1 MNSAGIDK
9 KKNNTEIK
17 KNETNMKTTQ
27 RKRNDPKMK
36 LDDYTETIE
45 TNSKQ
50 QQMKTQRR
58 QKINV
63 YIKTDTSVNDTNTP
77 KNIKKST
84 FDKKTQLQ
92 SSKRVNTN
100 SNYKPSNDTPKK
112 KKQTWNQ
119 NIPFTKTILS
129 SFVTSQQIKLNELAS
144 CAFVKLSE
152 LSHNTFF
159 QYLLNFKRQSNELI
173 EHISIYQNKLPLIK
187 CNEYF
192 DYSKV
197 ILNVIESLTQKIENL
212 TTLSFTTATTTTT
225 ISPFQQSQSLSG
237 GSNNN
242 NNEVDGGVT
251 INNTNTNINE
261 LLPSSTITINDNL
274 SKINYLHTKENS
286 VSFEIPLLRKRA
298 ISSRIE
304 QRLQRNS
311 RKSSEEI
318 ERRMKE
324 KIATAEK
331 KKQSI
336 KQFNIETNNKLQ
348 EKISEIKHKNKME
361 KKEKIKKIYTKLE
374 KMNNQQQK
382 ILNDK
387 IELVRKQHE
396 KVVEINYLR
405 YLEKEN
411 KALNIK
417 KKLDISIERRNK
429 YLQDKLNKTLY
440 HRRYYMNNN
449 NTNVSLTSSSDVL
462 KENLINKIDQS
473 YSSGLEAAEKKKI
486 IESRFAF
493 LQRVFNEDFI
503 WELFEADYFNL
514 DELYNLTSLTRFE
527 LLKCKLR
534 KEKEI
539 IDKLYAKHKNN
550 TNTNTNSNNT
560 HTNSNGN
567 NTIYTQSNWN
577 DTISNN
583 GDDDLFNYESDDN
596 NNNNNGIERRSKSF
610 TVFREEDFNEVNYL
624 FEDIKREESCKKK
637 KQRKKKK
644 KKDNKDIQH
653 QDSNDNN
660 NNNNINCNQRCNSEN
675 DDEQHIR
682 NKLKR
687 SLNSSSQKELRV
699 LNHVENSSK
708 EINKMKKFLVKSKSN
723 GKYVQSKLFV
733 SHEELSTNYNTSNIN
748 EPLISSPQK
757 EKNNNHMLSD
767 NIHNINTVNIDL
779 LADDDIPFVD
789 NPLTNNDMPIQ
800 SSLTAISPITLNTS
814 NNNINNNVTS
824 TITTNN
830 TVASTNALS
839 PVVTN
844 PEQEKKEKI
853 FHNLI
858 QTSDLTSSNPST
870 TIMVNSDS
878 LVNILEKNQITVRWC
893 KICNMILPSDQN
905 SNAHISKPEHQR
917 IKKEYG
923 LSIQEESNT
932 IMVFQSIP
940 GDINEDLKNERVNA
954 IKVRVK
960 KLKQKMSLRAV
971 KHENFW
977 SHKQDFQSP
986 NKQRIQKLCFDIE
999 KQILPTIKD
1008 YDTLEN
1014 LIKDLIKILDQ
1025 KIQNDLHILRQTKL
1039 IQVLVE
1045 VLKKP
1050 AACHKSEIK
1059 SLFKIM
1065 ELIIKIL
1072 TYFSSPL
1079 ENRNYMI
1086 VTNRI
1091 SVIADLLLW
1100 VLNKPSKIPLGMSFL
1115 SDLISIII
1123 VHVKHRIPF
1132 EYLYMKVDTLEYLLL
1147 SNIPIKFKQKYYSLN
1162 TPIDLSLGFG
1172 SFSLVLLKSLAMF
1185 ESLTMQI
1192 NINYMT
1198 KPVYIKQ
1205 TKMSENI
1212 LFMFEYSELLGLP
1225 HLMSMLLLSNGPI
1238 KPKEKIIPQPQTVIS
1253 ASILALKI
1261 LNNIS
1266 RIDLNLV
1273 QSIMTSQ
1280 LNLEQ
1285 MQHVMSYIISYSLEF
1300 VDNSDDIKELLHELL
1315 LLISY
1320 MSLNN
1325 EVFQSVLNRGEVTI
1339 IQHVCNLPFAYFS
1352 DKQLK
1357 DILFPTLINMTYLNE
1372 RNTQILAKEINLEF
1386 IVMFLREKIQLEPI
1400 LEEDLDD
1407 LSSSINTD
1415 NNANKV
1421 AIKINKEAFLTAD
1434 NPGKPDLLS
1443 ERGKAYSI
1451 ASSTKSCHDMVTG
1464 VSDFILL
1471 NHRFP
1476 YEQWEKAQEYYS
1488 TFGKNN

>member
-1 MNSAGIDK
+1 MNSAGMDK

-27 RKRNDPKMK
+27 RKRIDAKMK
-36 LDDYTETIE
+36 LDDDTETIE
-45 TNSKQ
+45 SNSK

-63 YIKTDTSVNDTNTP
+63 YIGTDTNINNTNTP
-77 KNIKKST
+77 RNIKKST
-84 FDKKTQLQ
+84 FDKKTQFQ
-92 SSKRVNTN
+92 SSKRVSTT

-119 NIPFTKTILS
+119 NMSFTKMILS

-159 QYLLNFKRQSNELI
+159 QHLLNFKRQSNDLIELI
-173 EHISIYQNKLPLIK
+173 SLYQHQLPLIK
-187 CNEYF
+187 SNEYF

-212 TTLSFTTATTTTT
+212 TALSFPTT

-237 GSNNN
+237 NNN
-242 NNEVDGGVT
+242 NNEVDINVT
-251 INNTNTNINE
+251 INSMHPSFNNNANTNELTSSTTTTPINE
-261 LLPSSTITINDNL
+261 DL
-274 SKINYLHTKENS
+274 SKINYLHTKEHS
-286 VSFEIPLLRKRA
+286 VSFEIPLVRKRA

-331 KKQSI
+331 KKESI
-336 KQFNIETNNKLQ
+336 KQFNIDTNNKLQ
-348 EKISEIKHKNKME
+348 EKISEIKHKSKME

-596 NNNNNGIERRSKSF
+596 NNNTALERRSKSF

-660 NNNNINCNQRCNSEN
+660 NNNNTNCNQRCNSEN
-675 DDEQHIR
+675 DDEHIR

-699 LNHVENSSK
+699 FNHVENSSK

-733 SHEELSTNYNTSNIN
+733 SHEELSTIYNTTHPSSSSNIP

-757 EKNNNHMLSD
+757 ENNNHMLPD
-767 NIHNINTVNIDL
+767 THNINTVNIDL
-779 LADDDIPFVD
+779 LADDDIPFPD
-789 NPLTNNDMPIQ
+789 NPSINNDLPIQ
-800 SSLTAISPITLNTS
+800 SNNLTSNAISPITS
-814 NNNINNNVTS
+814 NNNITVSN
-824 TITTNN
+824 TNN
-830 TVASTNALS
+830 TLSSMNALS
-839 PVVTN
+839 PLVNNT
-844 PEQEKKEKI
+844 EQEKKEKI

-858 QTSDLTSSNPST
+858 QTSDLTLSNPSN

-954 IKVRVK
+954 IKLRVK

-977 SHKQDFQSP
+977 SHKQDFQST

-1014 LIKDLIKILDQ
+1014 LIKDLIRILDQ

-1039 IQVLVE
+1039 IQVLIE

-1059 SLFKIM
+1059 SLGKIM

-1100 VLNKPSKIPLGMSFL
+1100 VLNKPTKIPLGISFL

-1147 SNIPIKFKQKYYSLN
+1147 SNIPIKFKQKYYSLSG
-1162 TPIDLSLGFG
+1162 PIDLSVGFG

-1238 KPKEKIIPQPQTVIS
+1238 KPKEKITPQPQTVIS

-1273 QSIMTSQ
+1273 QSIMTTQ

-1325 EVFQSVLNRGEVTI
+1325 DVFQSVLNRGEVTI

-1434 NPGKPDLLS
+1434 NPGKSDLLS